1 MTPRHAQT
9 PLAIVIQIDTR
20 DYVVDRYTSPVQK
33 FVTIRPGV
41 SFPRM
46 RDFAHQNVLVFFFGG
61 GGLQLATAKGRG
73 RILTRNTPKHADPPK
88 DVPFRGCE
96 HKI

>member
-1 MTPRHAQT
+1 MQ
-9 PLAIVIQIDTR
+9 Q
-20 DYVVDRYTSPVQK
+20 

-46 RDFAHQNVLVFFFGG
+46 RDFAHQNVLVFFLGF
-61 GGLQLATAKGRG
+61 LRFATAKGRE
-73 RILTRNTPKHADPPK
+73 RILTQNTPKHAVPPK
-88 DVPFRGCE
+88 DVPFRGRE